1 MEILATSMHFKTYLS
16 GVRGE
21 GAQVSAAV
29 IQPFP
34 GARSMS
40 PLGSGSPLSLKAEST
55 IGGK

>member
-1 MEILATSMHFKTYLS
+1 MHFKTYLS